1 MGTIGDDGVGGGLS
15 AESGYWPERA
25 PYANRVSPGSRGR
38 LKEYRPELPSMRA
51 PLGIGA
57 ETVMLGGPDA
67 WTGSPE
73 RDL

>member
-1 MGTIGDDGVGGGLS
+1 M
-15 AESGYWPERA
+15 PQ
-25 PYANRVSPGSRGR
+25 VSPGSRGR

-67 WTGSPE
+67 WTGPPE